1 LGSQLTQKSPIRHV
15 NIFLFGLVGLTDVLY
30 SVYVSTYICL
40 DGSAVSVMV
49 CDFDDL
55 SVRSGVRISIVTFY
69 FFAFRENESVSIY
82 PQQDVKI
89 H

>member
-1 LGSQLTQKSPIRHV
+1 M
-15 NIFLFGLVGLTDVLY
+15 GLTDILY
-30 SVYVSTYICL
+30 SVYVFAYICL
-40 DGSAVSVMV
+40 DSSTVSVMV
-49 CDFDDL
+49 CDFDDV
-55 SVRSGVRISIVTFY
+55 SVRSGLRISIVTFY